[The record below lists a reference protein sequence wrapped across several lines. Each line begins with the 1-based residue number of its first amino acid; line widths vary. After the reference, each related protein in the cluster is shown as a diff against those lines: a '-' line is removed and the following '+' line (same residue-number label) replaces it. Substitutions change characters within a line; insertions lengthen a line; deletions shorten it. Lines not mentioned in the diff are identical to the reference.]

1 MKQTTLIVLS
11 AIIAFVVG
19 VTGIS
24 VYADNA
30 SQPELSDME
39 QLAVDSG
46 LYGHLEVVQKNAAG
60 EIIAYRQ
67 TDNVVT
73 TEGKDCAVEILFN
86 GAAGLSGNGC
96 PMADQTD
103 YNFNAIELIS
113 SGTPV
118 AGDVQ
123 GTTAGVEITGVSG
136 LAIADGVCT
145 VADAAGSGSV
155 TCSKTFT
162 AGTGVSAQTVSGAYL
177 KLGSGGV
184 AVFAGNTFT
193 SVSMSDSDTLAVTWT
208 LTLS

>member
-73 TEGKDCAVEILFN
+73 TEGKECAVEILFN
-86 GAAGLSGNGC
+86 GAAGLASNTC

-103 YNFNAIELIS
+103 HNFNFIELIS
-113 SGTPV
+113 AGTPV

-123 GTTAGVEITGVSG
+123 GTQAGTAVSATG
-136 LAIADGVCT
+136 LTIASCT

-162 AGTGVSAQTVSGAYL
+162 AGAAVSGQTVSGAYL

-184 AVFAGNTFT
+184 AIFAGNTFT
-193 SVSMSDSDTLAVTWT
+193 SVSMSESDTLAVTWT

>member
-1 MKQTTLIVLS
+1 MKQTTLIALS

-103 YNFNAIELIS
+103 YNFNFIELIS
-113 SGTPV
+113 AGTPV

-123 GTTAGVEITGVSG
+123 GTTAGTEITAVSG
-136 LAIADGVCT
+136 LTIAQCT
-145 VADAAGSGSV
+145 VADNGDGSV